1 MEDVIKKIL
10 ERRLKYEN
18 KTFIADLTTEIT
30 EAVLEHL
37 GYKVKKNVKT
47 KD

>member
-1 MEDVIKKIL
+1 MEEIIKKIL
-10 ERRLKYEN
+10 ERALKYEN
-18 KTFIADLTTEIT
+18 RTFIDDLTNEIT
-30 EAVLEHL
+30 DAVLEHL